1 METKEGWKI
10 LILLEFPILMSTK
23 LPSST
28 YHGKGTFVSTC
39 FVNFKKP
46 ANRFQC
52 TQNPQTGFSVPNPS
66 LQLCTLIIIKKY
78 LLSSSVPGKTLE
90 SSSDADFCLRKSL
103 DFGVHFPASI
113 WQSGWTFIRHN
124 LHFNPC
130 RVWPKINIKKNCE
143 SRNKFLWRFFDL
155 KIPLACGC
163 FFRVKIPIF
172 VPKIHKRR
180 FS

>member
-10 LILLEFPILMSTK
+10 LILLEFPILMSIK

-28 YHGKGTFVSTC
+28 YHGKRTFVSTC
-39 FVNFKKP
+39 FVNFKKT
-46 ANRFQC
+46 ANRFQYMHRKPANRVFC
-52 TQNPQTGFSVPNPS
+52 TQSITTIMYFDK
-66 LQLCTLIIIKKY
+66 IKKY

-130 RVWPKINIKKNCE
+130 RVWPKKINSKSQKISLIWE
-143 SRNKFLWRFFDL
+143 FPGWHRITWWNKIYLVRKVNTRLGFN
-155 KIPLACGC
+155 
-163 FFRVKIPIF
+163 
-172 VPKIHKRR
+172 
-180 FS
+180 